1 MSARIDLDG
10 VGQVFPV
17 RDDADKKYRD
27 FVALDDVNLTIEAGE
42 FLTLVGPSGCG
53 KSTILD
59 LISGLGQPTSG
70 TVSIN
75 GEQITGPG
83 LDRSIVFQQYT
94 LLPWRTAQGNI
105 ELALEAKGG
114 MSKAERAR
122 TASEYLRLVGLE
134 EFAQRLPG
142 ELSGGMKQRVAI
154 ARSLSCRPE
163 VLLMDEPFGA
173 LDAQTRERLQ
183 EELLGIWKRT
193 GTTVLFITHDI
204 DEAVFLG
211 QRVAVMSAQPGR
223 IREVVDIH
231 LDRSGADEDEDLR
244 GTQAFARYRHRV
256 WTLLRER
263 PARGRHEGVASVA

>member
-1 MSARIDLDG
+1 MSARIDLED
-10 VGQVFPV
+10 VGQVFQV
-17 RDDADKKYRD
+17 RDDADRSRRE
-27 FVALDDVNLTIEAGE
+27 FVALESVDLAIEAGE
-42 FLTLVGPSGCG
+42 FVTLVGPSGCG

-59 LISGLGQPTSG
+59 LVSGLAEPTYG

-75 GEQITGPG
+75 GRRITGPG
-83 LDRSIVFQQYT
+83 HDRSIVFQQYT
-94 LLPWRTAQGNI
+94 LLPWRTAQGNV

-114 MSKAERAR
+114 MSKTERAR
-122 TASEYLRLVGLE
+122 TALEYLRLVGLE

-142 ELSGGMKQRVAI
+142 ELSGGMMQRVAI
-154 ARSLSCRPE
+154 ARSLSCKPE

-204 DEAVFLG
+204 DEAIFLG
-211 QRVAVMSAQPGR
+211 QRVAVMSAHPGR

-231 LDRSGADEDEDLR
+231 LDRSSADQEEDPR

-263 PARGRHEGVASVA
+263 PARPRHEEVASVA